1 MRFPKIALTSVLASA
16 ALTGTAF
23 AETFDGPFVGVQSG
37 WNSYEV
43 RNVETPLGVA
53 AINDDQQSFT
63 AGVYA
68 GFDHRLTHRVVLG
81 VEGSLDTTN
90 DDRLHGSTISGSY
103 TLDPK
108 YSFDL
113 TARAGFLVTPATLV
127 YARAGYTNARVETM
141 VADDAGTASETR
153 NQDGWLLGGG
163 MERQL
168 TEKVSARMEYRYS
181 DLSEGDGKF
190 DRHRVLAGLSYH
202 F

>member
-68 GFDHRLTHRVVLG
+68 GFDHRLTDRVVLG

-141 VADDAGTASETR
+141 VADDAGTASETH

>member
-68 GFDHRLTHRVVLG
+68 GFDHRLTDRVVLG

>member
-68 GFDHRLTHRVVLG
+68 GFDHRLTDRVVLG

-90 DDRLHGSTISGSY
+90 DDRLHGSTISGSW
-103 TLDPK
+103 TPNIR
-108 YSFDL
+108 SISRP
-113 TARAGFLVTPATLV
+113 ARASWLHRLLWSMPAPATPTPELKPWWRMTPEPRPRP
-127 YARAGYTNARVETM
+127 ATRTAGCWGA
-141 VADDAGTASETR
+141 A
-153 NQDGWLLGGG
+153 W
-163 MERQL
+163 
-168 TEKVSARMEYRYS
+168 SAN
-181 DLSEGDGKF
+181 
-190 DRHRVLAGLSYH
+190 
-202 F
+202 